1 MGADRDCSTTDSDA
15 EVDALVG
22 AAYRRAQL
30 HRRWDQ
36 QDELLRHARTQR
48 WGRERPPAGTSRTLR
63 WEHATMPPLRMGD
76 WANPGPYGLPPWTN
90 PDDMDTTDA
99 GRERVE

>member
-1 MGADRDCSTTDSDA
+1 MGTDRDCSTTDSDA

-22 AAYRRAQL
+22 ETYRRAQL

-36 QDELLRHARTQR
+36 QDELLRHATV
-48 WGRERPPAGTSRTLR
+48 PAV
-63 WEHATMPPLRMGD
+63 RMGD